1 VFSPTL
7 SLRAVTIDGEPWFI
21 AKDVCDALEMDTT
34 AGVTQ
39 WLRGLDAD
47 EKDSL
52 RISQGTPGNPNQTII
67 NESGLYSLILKSR
80 KPEAKAFK
88 KWVTSEVLPSI
99 RKTGM
104 YLAPK
109 VVEEVKEDPEAFLL
123 GNQSMHWGTQGKRNP
138 APYLNPMNAQTT
150 GLRKST

>member
-7 SLRAVTIDGEPWFI
+7 SLRAVNIDGEPWFI

>member
-7 SLRAVTIDGEPWFI
+7 SLRAVNIDGEPWFI

-104 YLAPK
+104 YLAPR

>member
-1 VFSPTL
+1 MASGPGCGRKGFPANFS
-7 SLRAVTIDGEPWFI
+7 GY
-21 AKDVCDALEMDTT
+21 
-34 AGVTQ
+34 AGAYLQ
-39 WLRGLDAD
+39 HLDSD
-47 EKDSL
+47 EKQTLGSAYG
-52 RISQGTPGNPNQTII
+52 GTASERRSTII